1 VNDRRSKVV
10 RNGRVLRAVSL
21 SAAPLDLLIEDGR
34 IRDIGAPG
42 MPAPADAEIIDAHD
56 RLVIPG
62 LVNSHTHAHGG
73 LGKGA
78 VSDRLPLEVFLTGS
92 GALNGSRT
100 LEDKYLSAQL
110 SAVDMVRKGCTAAY
124 DLFVEYPVPPAPAA
138 DCRWL
143 AYWGGGAAYSATQ
156 CSSRRREKPRPARA
170 TLRSASVL
178 GSGTGEPTQPWR
190 RGR

>member
-1 VNDRRSKVV
+1 MSERSSQVV
-10 RNGRVLRAVSL
+10 RNGCVLTAL
-21 SAAPLDLLIEDGR
+21 EPSAAPLDLLIENGR
-34 IRDIGAPG
+34 IPEIGAPG
-42 MPAPADAEIIDAHD
+42 MPAPADAALIDATD

-110 SAVDMVRKGCTAAY
+110 SAVEMVRKGCTAAY
-124 DLFVEYPVPPAPAA
+124 DLFVEYPVPSMEGVDAV
-138 DCRWL
+138 
-143 AYWGGGAAYSATQ
+143 
-156 CSSRRREKPRPARA
+156 ARA
-170 TLRSASVL
+170 YRDVGMRAVIAPMSASHIPN
-178 GSGTGEPTQPWR
+178 THR
-190 RGR
+190 